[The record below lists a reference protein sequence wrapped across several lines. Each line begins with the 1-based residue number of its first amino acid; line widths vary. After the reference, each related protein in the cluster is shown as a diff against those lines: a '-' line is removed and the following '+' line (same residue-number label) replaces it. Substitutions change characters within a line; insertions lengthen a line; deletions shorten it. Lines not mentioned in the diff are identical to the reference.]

1 MTLGRIC
8 VAATLPVLIWALA
21 GAAMPTYPPTAQS
34 RASGVP
40 FVREVDRGAS
50 LAGLSVFVAAG
61 LEQQTV
67 ATSGIAAL
75 VAECLVRTPVE
86 AAGGQREPLRDAIA
100 ALGGNV
106 SYAVDDRTAHFYL
119 ESRPAELP
127 ALAALLAKAF
137 AQPNFSGP
145 ILSAARATL
154 TQRSNEGEKN
164 PLRVG
169 VQMFKESYLPAGSAF
184 PDFGT
189 SASLSQLGPQALAD
203 FFARTYRRGSVSAS
217 AVGAATPG
225 LADALAA
232 LTQALPAGSVTA
244 PDRPARVLPSNPK
257 RVVVRRDVQGPFV
270 VLGFAAPAP
279 KDADFGAMLVL
290 ETLLS
295 SAFERTSATTLN
307 LAEKPVGALY
317 LYETTPASL
326 VVYVNGSSGL
336 DPTGGLRE
344 IGLVAKSLATKRI
357 APDELRKLKAKT
369 IGAFVTGV
377 TTLADRSYLIGL
389 FAADGIPNGS
399 LDRALDA
406 IDGTTAADIER
417 AAKRYLQKY
426 VVAIVLPRDNPT
438 SH

>member
-1 MTLGRIC
+1 
-8 VAATLPVLIWALA
+8 
-21 GAAMPTYPPTAQS
+21 
-34 RASGVP
+34 
-40 FVREVDRGAS
+40 
-50 LAGLSVFVAAG
+50 
-61 LEQQTV
+61 
-67 ATSGIAAL
+67 
-75 VAECLVRTPVE
+75 
-86 AAGGQREPLRDAIA
+86 
-100 ALGGNV
+100 
-106 SYAVDDRTAHFYL
+106 
-119 ESRPAELP
+119 
-127 ALAALLAKAF
+127 
-137 AQPNFSGP
+137 
-145 ILSAARATL
+145 
-154 TQRSNEGEKN
+154 
-164 PLRVG
+164 
-169 VQMFKESYLPAGSAF
+169 
-184 PDFGT
+184 
-189 SASLSQLGPQALAD
+189 
-203 FFARTYRRGSVSAS
+203 
-217 AVGAATPG
+217 
-225 LADALAA
+225 
-232 LTQALPAGSVTA
+232 
-244 PDRPARVLPSNPK
+244 
-257 RVVVRRDVQGPFV
+257 V

-279 KDADFGAMLVL
+279 KDTDFGAMLVL